1 LGKKTFLDFESPIAE
16 LDSKIEELRYVQT
29 ESAVDISAEIDQLT
43 KKSLQLTK
51 DIYADLN
58 AWQITKIARHPDR
71 PYTQDYIDALF
82 TDFTEMHGDRH
93 FADDLSIVGG
103 LARFNGMACMVLG
116 HQKGRDTKERGLR
129 NFGMTKPEGYRKA
142 LRLMKTAEKF
152 KLPVFTFVDT
162 PGAYPGIDAEERS
175 QSEAIGRNIYEMA
188 QLETPIITTIIGEGG
203 SGGALAISVADQLVM
218 LQYAVYS
225 VISPEGCASI
235 LWKSSEKAQDAA
247 EAMGITAHRL
257 KALGVIDKI
266 VNEPL
271 GGAHRNPTQMASFL
285 KRALQD
291 AYRQVSDLK
300 TKELLDRRY
309 ERLQSYGRFTDTRA
323 DNQ

>member
-1 LGKKTFLDFESPIAE
+1 MAKKTFLDFESPIAE

-82 TDFTEMHGDRH
+82 TDFIEMHGDRH
-93 FADDLSIVGG
+93 FADDQSIVGG

-203 SGGALAISVADQLVM
+203 SGGALAISVADQVVM

-235 LWKSSEKAQDAA
+235 LWKSSDKASEAA

-257 KALGVIDKI
+257 KALGVVDKI

-271 GGAHRNPTQMASFL
+271 GGAHRNPSQMAAYL

-323 DNQ
+323 DHQ